1 MKCIK
6 CGNELSENAQF
17 CTNCGAS
24 QEQKTQPVNSLY
36 EQAGPN
42 TQPVYPTYA
51 QSVPDTYTPNRSATV
66 SVPLKSKK
74 DVSFIMRLVIN
85 AMGVFSG
92 IVSIIMGVIIS
103 CKYCG
108 NYAYSN
114 SYGGD
119 AYTGIQN
126 AAADTA
132 NNVLASNRI
141 ITDGLCFICVSI
153 GLAVIFYFASKLLDT
168 ILAKKALKNEE
179 NK

>member
-6 CGNELSENAQF
+6 CGNELAENAQF

-24 QEQKTQPVNSLY
+24 QEQ
-36 EQAGPN
+36 N
-42 TQPVYPTYA
+42 TQPANPVKEQAIPNTI
-51 QSVPDTYTPNRSATV
+51 TPNQPYMV
-66 SVPLKSKK
+66 SVPQKSKK
-74 DVSFIMRLVIN
+74 DVSFIMRLVVN

-92 IVSIIMGVIIS
+92 IISIIMGVIIS
-103 CKYCG
+103 CKDCG
-108 NYAYSN
+108 DYVVSN

-132 NNVLASNRI
+132 MNILASNRI
-141 ITDGLCFICVSI
+141 LTDGFSFVCVSI
-153 GLAVIFYFASKLLDT
+153 GLAVVFYFASKLLDT
-168 ILAKKALKNEE
+168 VLAKKTAKDEE